1 MRTLV
6 PMMTIAATCLAGGA
20 VAASEADCSRNAAL
34 GYWMAMAQ
42 MQNPDADAGLAD
54 TLERTARGQV
64 PWDDRLA
71 PVIEAN
77 HEALATMHR
86 ATRQPFCDWGLEYSR
101 DAEAPIAHLVRART
115 LARLNVLLGM
125 SLLEQ
130 SKSEEA
136 AQVWLDGLRFS
147 RDIASGAPLVGAL
160 FAFSELETHMR
171 AIESAVGRGLLPDLQ
186 VRAIERFVSAL
197 PEDGFDWGAAV
208 DVELGGIIGM
218 QQRMLESDDAQPLL
232 RRTVAGEGSGVDQ
245 DGAVAAYL
253 GIPVES
259 LGDAQVVKRALQRG
273 LTAMRALRPRAVAA
287 LRLPYAES
295 IPVMAEILAEAKK
308 DPTLAAGW
316 PSLARANDDARGR
329 LVRARAAL
337 LTALRASR

>member
-1 MRTLV
+1 
-6 PMMTIAATCLAGGA
+6 MMMIAATCLAGRGL
-20 VAASEADCSRNAAL
+20 AAAEADCSRNAAL

-42 MQNPDADAGLAD
+42 MQNPDADAALAE

-71 PVIEAN
+71 PVVEAN
-77 HEALATMHR
+77 REALATMHR
-86 ATRQPFCDWGLEYSR
+86 AARQPFCDWGLEYSR

-125 SLLEQ
+125 SLLEK
-130 SKSEEA
+130 SKAEEA
-136 AQVWLDGLRFS
+136 AEVWLDGLRFS
-147 RDIASGAPLVGAL
+147 RDIASGAPLLGAL

-171 AIESAVGRGLLPDLQ
+171 AIERAVGRGLLPDPQ

-197 PEDGFDWGAAV
+197 PEDGFDWGTAV
-208 DVELGGIIGM
+208 DVELGGIVGL
-218 QQRMLESDDAQPLL
+218 QQRLLESDDARPLL
-232 RRTVAGEGSGVDQ
+232 RRTVAGEGSGVEQ
-245 DGAVAAYL
+245 DVAVAAYL
-253 GIPVES
+253 GIPVGS
-259 LGDAQVVKRALQRG
+259 LGDGRVVRRALERG
-273 LTAMRALRPRAVAA
+273 LAAMTALRPRAVAA

-295 IPVMAEILAEAKK
+295 IPVMAEILAEARK

-316 PSLARANDDARGR
+316 PSLARANEEARGR
-329 LVRARAAL
+329 LVKARAAL